1 MPVAPFASQ
10 QEYAFLLHDLLRVE
24 GRIDLRRFPEL
35 TPDLTGAILDGV
47 SAFSADV
54 IQPLNAVGD
63 EIGCHLE
70 NGIVRTPPGFIEAYR
85 AYCAAGW
92 SQLGAPEIYG
102 GTGTPEVLTLAA
114 TEIVNAAN
122 PAFFLYPGLSRA
134 AMSTIDRAGSDWMR
148 MHIVPKMV
156 SGEWTGTMCLTEA
169 HSGTDLKLMHSRAVE
184 RPDGTFQ
191 IDGTKV
197 FISGG
202 DHDLT
207 ENIIHLVL
215 AKLPDA
221 DGNYVDDLATVA
233 LFLVPKI
240 KVADDGTLTGIGNGV
255 STGSVEKKM
264 GLKGSATCVLNFDGA
279 IGMKLGSTKKDP
291 SAQSKSTGMSAM
303 FDMMNHAR
311 LEAGVQALATATAA
325 YMKSA
330 DYARE
335 RLAGRAADPAMRTG
349 GRADPIIVH
358 PDVRR
363 MLLKQASFIEGARAM
378 ALWVAVLLDAVD
390 RADDPAQARQAGAL
404 ASLLTPVVKAFFTDR
419 SFESANLAVQ
429 IYGGHGYIRDNGVE
443 QHVRDARIF
452 QLYEGAN
459 GIQALDLV
467 MRKLPAEGGLA
478 FAALIER
485 IESLLSERQNVEAIA
500 KQVAA
505 LRSGVA
511 TLKEAVAFLRAQGAD
526 ANEVAASAFETLNIL
541 GIVAIGYMWTW
552 IGAVSA
558 ASLAAGQGDPDF
570 HRRKLVLGN
579 YWAEREM
586 PLTQALM
593 ASARGG
599 AATLMELPADAF

>member
-1 MPVAPFASQ
+1 MTVAPFASS
-10 QEYAFLLHDLLRVE
+10 QEYAFLLHDLLNVE
-24 GRIDLRRFPEL
+24 QQLDLEGFGDL
-35 TPDLTGAILDGV
+35 TPDMASAILDGI
-47 SAFSADV
+47 SAFSAEV
-54 IQPLNAVGD
+54 IQPLNGIGD
-63 EIGCHLE
+63 ESGCHLE
-70 NGIVRTPPGFIEAYR
+70 NGIVRTPPGFIEAYQ

-114 TEIVNAAN
+114 TEIINAAN

-134 AMSTIDRAGSDWMR
+134 AMSTIERAGNDWMR
-148 MHIVPKMV
+148 SHIVPKMV
-156 SGEWTGTMCLTEA
+156 SGAWAGTMCLTEA
-169 HSGTDLKLMHSRAVE
+169 HCGTDLKLMNTRAVE
-184 RPDGTFQ
+184 QPDGTFK
-191 IDGTKV
+191 ITGTKI

-215 AKLPDA
+215 AKLPNA
-221 DGNYVDDLATVA
+221 DGHYVDDLATVA
-233 LFLVPKI
+233 LFMVPKAS
-240 KVADDGTLTGIGNGV
+240 VSSDGARTGASNGV

-279 IGMKLGSTKKDP
+279 IGLKLGSTKKDA
-291 SAQSKSTGMSAM
+291 SAQSKSSGMSAM

-325 YMKSA
+325 YTKSA

-335 RLAGRAADPAMRTG
+335 RLSGRAADPAMRTN

-363 MLLKQASFIEGARAM
+363 MLLKQASFLEGARAM
-378 ALWVAVLLDAVD
+378 ALWVAVLLDTTH
-390 RADDPAQARQAGAL
+390 RADDPAQAKQAGVL

-467 MRKLPAEGGLA
+467 MRKLPADGGSA
-478 FAALIER
+478 FAMLIER
-485 IESLLSERQNVEAIA
+485 IETFLTENGDVEAIA
-500 KQVAA
+500 AQASA
-505 LRSGVA
+505 LRSGIA
-511 TLKEAVAFLRAQGAD
+511 ALKEAVAYLGENAAD
-526 ANEVAASAFETLNIL
+526 ANAAASAAHDTLNIMGL
-541 GIVAIGYMWTW
+541 VVIGYMWAW
-552 IGAVSA
+552 IGSVSA
-558 ASLAAGQGDPDF
+558 AKLAAGEGNPEFLQ
-570 HRRKLVLGN
+570 RKLILGN
-579 YWAEREM
+579 FWAEREM
-586 PLTQALM
+586 PLTQSLLTSLRSGSSTFM
-593 ASARGG
+593 A
-599 AATLMELPADAF
+599 LPADAF